1 MIFELR
7 ETVGSVYINVSED
20 SEGLVRKLA
29 SLRLM
34 NNPVLGEKE
43 KC

>member
-1 MIFELR
+1 MISELR
-7 ETVGSVYINVSED
+7 ETVGSVYINVSGD
-20 SEGLVRKLA
+20 LGGLVRKLA

-34 NNPVLGEKE
+34 DNHVLGEKE